1 MTDVPAQR
9 PALTLPIK
17 LAYGFGTV
25 AFGVKTQLMGL
36 LLLYYNQIV
45 GLPPHWV
52 SIGLAVTIF
61 FDALWDPFIGQI
73 SDNWRSRWGR
83 RHPFMYFAALPAAV
97 TLVALF
103 NPPQGW
109 SDGAITAY
117 MIVMVIAAK
126 ATISLYEVPAT
137 ALTPELAPAYHD
149 RTQLLTF
156 RYFFAIFASSA
167 AAVMGWIVFLKDT
180 VGPNGEKIRG
190 QLNPDGYGPYALV
203 VGGLMVFSIL
213 VACLATQRFIPF
225 LHKPAARSV
234 SVLDVVKE
242 MLVTMSNRN
251 FLVVSLSAL
260 FVGVGAG
267 LSNGLNI
274 YFQTY
279 FWGMG
284 SANLAFI
291 VAGTMLGSLLALILA
306 PLVSRIYGKKRACA
320 ILMGLALATA
330 LTPIS
335 LRLLGII
342 PQDMN
347 GGGGLTAILLLDRTL
362 YGAFATAAAIL
373 TASMIADVVEES
385 QLATGRRS
393 EGLLLSAD
401 NVLQKVAGS
410 VASIIPGFLLLWVG
424 MPDKAKP
431 ESLDPSIM
439 TNLAL
444 LYLPATALFAL
455 MAISAIMFYRL
466 DRAGHEAN
474 LAKLAD
480 AAALGAVVV
489 ETEGGIDGSDLAVP
503 GAKPI

>member
-1 MTDVPAQR
+1 MSDVPAKR

-83 RHPFMYFAALPAAV
+83 RHPFMYFAALPAAF

-109 SDGAITAY
+109 SDAAVTAY
-117 MIVMVIAAK
+117 MIIMVIAAK

-167 AAVMGWIVFLKDT
+167 AAVMGWLVFLKDT
-180 VGPNGEKIRG
+180 VGPNGERIRG
-190 QLNPDGYGPYALV
+190 QLNPEGYGPYALV
-203 VGGLMVFSIL
+203 VGGLMIFSIL
-213 VACLATQRFIPF
+213 VACVATQRFIPF
-225 LHKPAARSV
+225 LHKPVERRIR
-234 SVLDVVKE
+234 VLDVIKE
-242 MLVTMSNRN
+242 MAVTMSNRN

-279 FWGMG
+279 LWGMG

-291 VAGTMLGSLLALILA
+291 VAGTMLGSLLALVFA
-306 PLVSRIYGKKRACA
+306 PLLSRWYGKKRACA
-320 ILMGLALATA
+320 TLMGLALATA

-342 PQDMN
+342 PQSWN
-347 GGGGLTAILLLDRTL
+347 GTSELTAILLLDRTL
-362 YGAFATAAAIL
+362 YGAFGTAAAIL

-424 MPDKAKP
+424 MPEKARP
-431 ESLDPSIM
+431 EALDPAIM

-455 MAISAIMFYRL
+455 MAIGAIMFYRL

-474 LAKLAD
+474 LAKLEEV
-480 AAALGAVVV
+480 AALGALVV
-489 ETEGGIDGSDLAVP
+489 ETEGGVDPSDAVP
-503 GAKPI
+503 AGSRLV